1 MLHWSVTQ
9 PIRRLLPVLAL
20 TIFSSNLGN
29 GIIAPLLPLYAEEMG
44 ASGIWLGV
52 IFAGVAISS
61 AIFMPFAGRYSDR
74 HGRKMILSTGLFGL
88 TLTSFAYVWADGIAP
103 LVAVRF
109 VQGAASAMVLP
120 IAQAY
125 IGDITPQGEEGK
137 WMGMFNATFII
148 GFGTGPLLGG
158 VIADRFGMN
167 VAFYIMGFLN
177 LVSFLCATFILPE
190 VAERRTSAGRF
201 SFRAITASNITKGVF
216 SFQIGTSANR
226 GIMTTFVP
234 IFAAGFIGLSPATIG
249 TILTIAIISNALLQ
263 VPSGNLADRLNRKYM
278 VLLGGAGLAVSM
290 ILLPHASGFWL
301 LLAFM
306 IMGSFCD
313 ASSTPPAIAAIIQEG
328 RKYGMGVATS
338 VSNMGGGL
346 GMGLAPI
353 LAGFIVDS
361 FDVRAAFYVAA
372 ALGFIFL
379 AGFGLFTR
387 RNARI

>member
-1 MLHWSVTQ
+1 VTQ

-29 GIIAPLLPLYAEEMG
+29 GIIAPLLPLYAEKMG

-61 AIFMPFAGRYSDR
+61 AIFMPFAGRFSDR
-74 HGRKMILSTGLFGL
+74 RGRKIILCTGLFGL
-88 TLTSFAYVWADGIAP
+88 TLTSFAYVWANDIGP

-109 VQGAASAMVLP
+109 AQGAASAMVLP

-125 IGDITPQGEEGK
+125 IGDITPEGEEGK
-137 WMGMFNATFII
+137 WMGIFNATFII

-158 VIADRFGMN
+158 VIADRFGMST
-167 VAFYIMGFLN
+167 AFYIMGVLN
-177 LVSFLCATFILPE
+177 LISLLSASLFLPE
-190 VAERRTSAGRF
+190 VSERRMSAGRF
-201 SFRAITASNITKGVF
+201 SFRAITASGITRGVF
-216 SFQIGTSANR
+216 SFQVGTSANR

-234 IFAAGFIGLSPATIG
+234 VFAASFIGLSPSTIG
-249 TILTIAIISNALLQ
+249 TILTISIVTNSLLQ
-263 VPSGNLADRLNRKYM
+263 VPSGNLADKFNRKYM
-278 VLLGGAGLAVSM
+278 VVLGSISLAVSM
-290 ILLPHASGFWL
+290 VLMPHASGFWL
-301 LLAFM
+301 LLAIM
-306 IMGSFCD
+306 VMGSFSD
-313 ASSTPPAIAAIIQEG
+313 ACATPSAVAAIIQEG

-338 VSNMGGGL
+338 VSSMGMGL

-372 ALGFIFL
+372 ALGLIFVT
-379 AGFGLFTR
+379 GFGLFTR
-387 RNARI
+387 RTARI